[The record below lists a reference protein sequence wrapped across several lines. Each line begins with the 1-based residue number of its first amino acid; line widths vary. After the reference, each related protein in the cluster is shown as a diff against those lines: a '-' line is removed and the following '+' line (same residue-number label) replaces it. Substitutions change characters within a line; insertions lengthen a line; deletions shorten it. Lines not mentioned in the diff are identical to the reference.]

1 MVCSLLAVGLA
12 FGGTSHMDLALWL
25 LALQTEMTAEAD
37 EIEIDETDRIIE
49 FQYQHPECFNTDLI
63 ETHV

>member
-37 EIEIDETDRIIE
+37 EIEIDETDRTE
-49 FQYQHPECFNTDLI
+49 FQYQHPEFFNIELV
-63 ETHV
+63 ETHN